1 MVNSLVHINLPA
13 RLAALIFQDGEGRLA
28 DDELGRAL
36 MGLELLAIKC

>member
-1 MVNSLVHINLPA
+1 MVISLIYLNLPA

-28 DDELGRAL
+28 DDELGRGL